1 MMIVIPPT
9 RTLYLLRDLYVFSQL
24 HWWVALILMVNWQ
37 PIPLIIVNSDTPF
50 PWSIQVAEGQDGK
63 EDQYAVRSRLSYSFK
78 DNFDFMSWA
87 ADRSWGSLRFQSVD
101 NKICGCSDSVCTPQ
115 LNYMCVTAA
124 DRCAIS
130 NRSLLIAI
138 LKRLNN
144 ALLLDGLRR
153 VKALDDWND
162 SFCGLWSSRSCLSYS
177 KYWNASLNDCWK
189 KYQYMLEA
197 KWSFQLFSRTLASV
211 WATYVGSIPVF
222 STFGTKY

>member
-1 MMIVIPPT
+1 
-9 RTLYLLRDLYVFSQL
+9 
-24 HWWVALILMVNWQ
+24 MVNWQ

-78 DNFDFMSWA
+78 DNLNFMSWA
-87 ADRSWGSLRFQSVD
+87 ADRSWGPLRFQSVD

-130 NRSLLIAI
+130 NRSLLIAT

-153 VKALDDWND
+153 VKALDDWNMLVQV
-162 SFCGLWSSRSCLSYS
+162 LWQLLWTMIFSLLLVLFEILKCISKWLLEKISVHARSKVKLSVVFEDTGI
-177 KYWNASLNDCWK
+177 SLN
-189 KYQYMLEA
+189 
-197 KWSFQLFSRTLASV
+197 
-211 WATYVGSIPVF
+211 VGSIPVF
-222 STFGTKY
+222 STFGTIY